1 MADSAAD
8 DGARKQAIK
17 RIKRKRQFQQQIIGF
32 VLINALLW
40 IIWALTGAE
49 FPWPIFVTVFWGIG
63 MLGPAWTIYRGNA
76 PITDAEIQREM
87 QKGTDAT

>member
-1 MADSAAD
+1 MADSAAND
-8 DGARKQAIK
+8 DARNQAIK
-17 RIKRKRQFQQQIIGF
+17 RIKRKRQFQQQIIAF
-32 VLINALLW
+32 VLINVFLW
-40 IIWALTGAE
+40 IVWAVTGAG

-63 MLGPAWTIYRGNA
+63 MLGQAWTIYRGEA